1 MIDEAWRRS
10 GGVTTYLGEW
20 HTHPEEVP
28 APSVIDRI
36 GWAKKLLADSFSEAI
51 FFVILGTTTVRVW
64 EGARRHPA
72 QHFIGERSL

>member
-1 MIDEAWRRS
+1 M
-10 GGVTTYLGEW
+10 TTYLGEW
-20 HTHPEEVP
+20 HTHPEEIP
-28 APSVIDRI
+28 TPSVIDRI

-64 EGARRHPA
+64 EGARRLPA